1 MKPRIALLISSTAV
15 VCMALASCGG
25 SGASPSPAAP
35 PAPPPAPPAAPPPPV
50 TMDLDTAAVLAI
62 VQMMTSD
69 TAEPF
74 QVDNGAVEVIPVG
87 DETSAPISVDG
98 T

>member
-1 MKPRIALLISSTAV
+1 MKARITLSICGAVSSSVLLA
-15 VCMALASCGG
+15 ACGG
-25 SGASPSPAAP
+25 GSNSAHMPPAPTP
-35 PAPPPAPPAAPPPPV
+35 PAPPPSM

-62 VQMMTSD
+62 VQTKTSD

-74 QVDNGAVEVIPVG
+74 QVDNAAVAVTPVG
-87 DETSAPISVDG
+87 DETSAPLSVDA

>member
-1 MKPRIALLISSTAV
+1 MKDRIALLIGGAAVSCALVAGCGSSNRGTYMQPV
-15 VCMALASCGG
+15 P
-25 SGASPSPAAP
+25 PSMPT
-35 PAPPPAPPAAPPPPV
+35 PPPMM

-62 VQMMTSD
+62 VQTKTSE

-74 QVDNGAVEVIPVG
+74 QVDGGAVAVTPVG
-87 DETSAPISVDG
+87 DETSAPLSVDA